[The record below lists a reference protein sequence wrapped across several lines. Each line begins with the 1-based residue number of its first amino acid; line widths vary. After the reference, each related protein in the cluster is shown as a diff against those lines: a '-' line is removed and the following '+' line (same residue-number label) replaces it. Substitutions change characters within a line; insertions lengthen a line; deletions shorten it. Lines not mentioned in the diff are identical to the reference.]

1 VAANLRT
8 LAYAEKRVAIQ
19 ALGVEARVWKADHEP
34 HFVITAQIPLGGAA
48 AGQTGQDCMSYEA
61 SQNSS
66 S

>member
-8 LAYAEKRVAIQ
+8 LAYTEKRDAIQ
-19 ALGVEARVWKADHEP
+19 ALGIEARVWKADHTP
-34 HFVITAQIPLGGAA
+34 RYVITASIPLGDAPSA
-48 AGQTGQDCMSYEA
+48 QAGHDSMVYEA